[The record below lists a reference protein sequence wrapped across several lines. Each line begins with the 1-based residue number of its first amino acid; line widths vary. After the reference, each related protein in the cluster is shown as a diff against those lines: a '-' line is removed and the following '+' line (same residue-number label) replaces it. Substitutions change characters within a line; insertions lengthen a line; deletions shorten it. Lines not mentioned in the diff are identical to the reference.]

1 MPISWAA
8 ALRLYGKQ
16 KGAFVVPKKGSADY
30 DAIKKLQASTAMSSE
45 HEIKKR
51 ASKKQFMSNNEV
63 QVVPE
68 GHELESVARRGAAK
82 KSVRDAKHIT
92 APPSAEGKAIV
103 KGKIS
108 SKLAPTTKGSAEES
122 ITQAGDPIM
131 PPAAGTKPLEAAG
144 GRGSRAQQIKKDEK
158 VVTEEVKEPVKKRR
172 GVKSSGLTAGVE
184 TQEFLVN
191 DNVMGGGAASA
202 QMAGQKER
210 LKKTLKAKPEE
221 VKVVTVGEGEERTLE
236 GMKTDDPKAVS
247 GDKPFSF
254 QALRNRLLC

>member
-1 MPISWAA
+1 MTISWAA

-30 DAIKKLQASTAMSSE
+30 EAIKKLQAGTEMSAE
-45 HEIKKR
+45 HEVKKRTSKKAKAAAEALKVVASSHEPTAGIKKAPTR
-51 ASKKQFMSNNEV
+51 KGGAGIEV
-63 QVVPE
+63 T
-68 GHELESVARRGAAK
+68 
-82 KSVRDAKHIT
+82 RDA
-92 APPSAEGKAIV
+92 
-103 KGKIS
+103 
-108 SKLAPTTKGSAEES
+108 
-122 ITQAGDPIM
+122 DPIV

-144 GRGSRAQQIKKDEK
+144 GAGSRAQLTKREDK
-158 VVTEEVKEPVKKRR
+158 VVKEVAEKPVKKRS
-172 GVKSSGLTAGVE
+172 GVKSSGLTAGAA

-202 QMAGQKER
+202 QLPGQKER
-210 LKKTLKAKPEE
+210 LKKTLKKKDDEAKI
-221 VKVVTVGEGEERTLE
+221 VTVGEGEERTLE